1 MSTTTQTVPAQTPNL
16 IEFFLPT
23 TFLERGVVVPFTTPQ
38 LNGARVRPGERKQL
52 ELIIPNPSGG
62 RGVYVVP
69 LAGVQDYCSLTLSD
83 RRLAEAITRVRGV
96 TPSTI
101 RHISR
106 EVAGEGFAGRGA
118 IAAAEQAKQDED
130 FAKLQANFDLL
141 IKLVRQT
148 EVSGEETIPAEK
160 ARPIDLEVR
169 GRRAVGRVAAKLG
182 FTHDGAVA
190 ALEQLANVFQAV
202 GIQHCSRI
210 PQELETLTS
219 VKLEVLKYSDTASD
233 TMASQAQLIVAAAD
247 LTIMLA
253 TATVADARAL
263 ADNMRTLLRD
273 WFVDPSPT
281 MFLLARPDWLLD
293 GWNRICALWR
303 SANSP
308 DSAVAEIV
316 ALVPVI
322 PREAE
327 AWLSHRVGYQIDI
340 PQFRRS
346 VVRLLEDWRT
356 GVTIADLVARNKSL
370 LEQSL

>member
-1 MSTTTQTVPAQTPNL
+1 MSTTQAVPGQSPNL
-16 IEFFLPT
+16 IESFLPT
-23 TFLERGVVVPFTTPQ
+23 TFLERGVAVPFTTPQ
-38 LNGARVRPGERKQL
+38 LNGARVRPGERKPL

-69 LAGVQDYCSLTLSD
+69 LGNVQDFCSLTVSD
-83 RRLAEAITRVRGV
+83 RRLADAITRIRGV
-96 TPSTI
+96 TPSAI
-101 RHISR
+101 RQISR
-106 EVAGEGFAGRGA
+106 DVAGEGLAGRGA
-118 IAAAEQAKQDED
+118 LAAAEQARQSEE

-141 IKLVRQT
+141 IRLVRQT
-148 EVSGEETIPAEK
+148 EPSGEEPVPPEK

-169 GRRAVGRVAAKLG
+169 GRRAVGRVATKLG

-190 ALEQLANVFQAV
+190 ALEQLANVFQSI

-210 PQELETLTS
+210 PQELQTLTS
-219 VKLEVLKYSDTASD
+219 VRLEVLKYSDIASD
-233 TMASQAQLIVAAAD
+233 TMAAQAQLIASAAD
-247 LTIMLA
+247 LTILLTTSTLA
-253 TATVADARAL
+253 DGRAL
-263 ADNMRTLLRD
+263 ADNIRTLLRD
-273 WFVDPSPT
+273 WVIDPAPI
-281 MFLLARPDWLLD
+281 MLLLARPDWLLD

-303 SANSP
+303 SSGNP
-308 DSAVAEIV
+308 DNALGEMA

-340 PQFRRS
+340 PQYRRS

-356 GVTIADLVARNKSL
+356 GVTIADLVARNESL